1 MSHSS
6 GGSYRQSMMWGS
18 TEEPSHIQAPLASHE
33 QRPAQANTQYRS
45 EHWTQRRF
53 TQIAGGLQGC
63 PVTVGQ
69 GQSGN
74 G

>member
-18 TEEPSHIQAPLASHE
+18 TEEPSHIQAPLASHK

-45 EHWTQRRF
+45 EH
-53 TQIAGGLQGC
+53 
-63 PVTVGQ
+63 
-69 GQSGN
+69 
-74 G
+74 